1 MSAKIIEFI
10 NRAVQVAKYASLP
23 NSNPETVASMVA
35 DLEAEA
41 EELKKRGCRCS
52 ALIASVMLFRRL

>member
-35 DLEAEA
+35 DLEAE
-41 EELKKRGCRCS
+41 ELKKEVADVLR
-52 ALIASVMLFRRL
+52 

>member
-10 NRAVQVAKYASLP
+10 NRAVQVVKYASLP
-23 NSNPETVASMVA
+23 NSNPETVASMIA

-41 EELKKRGCRCS
+41 EELKKEVADVLR
-52 ALIASVMLFRRL
+52 